1 MSDGGNGMTNFTM
14 STSSE
19 LLPEFD
25 APDDLP
31 MTFQSNQMISRLMW
45 SSMLSLN
52 SLSQKFDD
60 QSGALTLQDQQHGSV
75 SPSVKRPAPLTSMD
89 DFRAQ
94 IRFRPTP
101 RVTGPVS
108 TSVPVTTSI
117 PEFGLFLHA
126 LRSGDSV
133 PG

>member
-1 MSDGGNGMTNFTM
+1 
-14 STSSE
+14 
-19 LLPEFD
+19 
-25 APDDLP
+25 
-31 MTFQSNQMISRLMW
+31 
-45 SSMLSLN
+45 MLSLN

-60 QSGALTLQDQQHGSV
+60 QSGALILQDQRHGFVSQKFDDQSGALTLQDEQHGSV
-75 SPSVKRPAPLTSMD
+75 SPSVKRPGPLISMVD
-89 DFRAQ
+89 YRAQ

-117 PEFGLFLHA
+117 PEFGPLLHA